1 MLLTSS
7 QHPARVSGVA
17 SLATRLADLPP
28 LLLSCTVCP
37 SALSRAAHKP
47 HPQRWIDLSSFSG

>member
-28 LLLSCTVCP
+28 TAPVMHSLSKC
-37 SALSRAAHKP
+37 LE
-47 HPQRWIDLSSFSG
+47 